1 MGNFYASGF
10 WSMIILIGIVAI
22 CGMIQAM
29 CQFCLYIFPK
39 IKSMCKCL
47 KDILITICKYIKNKF
62 VKIRDYMNS
71 SCNNKII
78 NKNIF
83 FKNPIIPFNSPV

>member
-1 MGNFYASGF
+1 MGTFWVNGFYGSLV
-10 WSMIILIGIVAI
+10 IIGIVGI

-29 CQFCLYIFPK
+29 CQFCIYIYPK
-39 IKSMCKCL
+39 IKSICKCL
-47 KDILITICKYIKNKF
+47 KDILITICKYIKNRF
-62 VKIRDYMNS
+62 VKIHDYINS

-83 FKNPIIPFNSPV
+83 FKNPVIPFNPPV

>member
-10 WSMIILIGIVAI
+10 WGMLILIGIVAI

-47 KDILITICKYIKNKF
+47 KDTLITIFKFIKDKF
-62 VKIRDYMNS
+62 VKIHDNINS
-71 SCNNKII
+71 SYNNKIL

-83 FKNPIIPFNSPV
+83 FKNPIIPLNSPV